1 MGMRCE
7 LSSIVAL
14 EFMVVLEYAR
24 NCVKFEI
31 VLKLVMFESPL
42 CVVDIVFVIINNAV
56 GRQSTST
63 VADDDR

>member
-1 MGMRCE
+1 
-7 LSSIVAL
+7 
-14 EFMVVLEYAR
+14 
-24 NCVKFEI
+24 VKFEI